1 MKKTMIALTFSAV
14 LALGIAHS
22 DELKPNGKAPLT
34 GLASWYSKRDR
45 GIRKTTAN
53 NEAFCDR
60 KNTCAIW
67 GLPFNSL
74 VRVTNLA
81 NGKSV
86 VVRVND
92 RGPAKRLV
100 RKGRVIDLTKGAFLK
115 IADPGDG
122 LIPITIC
129 ALEES

>member
-1 MKKTMIALTFSAV
+1 MKTLIGV
-14 LALGIAHS
+14 LALSSILSHGLACA
-22 DELKPNGKAPLT
+22 DGLNTNGKNHVT
-34 GLASWYSKRDR
+34 GIASWYSRADL
-45 GIRKTTAN
+45 GIRRTTAN
-53 NEAFCDR
+53 NETFCDR

-67 GLPFNSL
+67 GLPFNTL
-74 VRVTNLA
+74 VRVTNMV

-100 RKGRVIDLTKGAFLK
+100 RKGRVIDLTRAAFLK

-122 LIPITIC
+122 LIPITLC
-129 ALEES
+129 ALRSG